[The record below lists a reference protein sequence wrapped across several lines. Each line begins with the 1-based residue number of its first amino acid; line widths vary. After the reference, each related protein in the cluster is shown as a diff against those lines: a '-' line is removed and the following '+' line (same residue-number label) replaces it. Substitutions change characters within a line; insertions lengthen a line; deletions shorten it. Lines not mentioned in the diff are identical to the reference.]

1 MAAVKYKEKR
11 AIRRDLREFKIWEN
25 GSTSQNSACE
35 GAFTQQNDLEGS
47 HEVLPHTRENGYS
60 T

>member
-1 MAAVKYKEKR
+1 MAAVKYKEMR
-11 AIRRDLREFKIWEN
+11 TRDLREFKIWEN
-25 GSTSQNSACE
+25 GSTSQKSACE

-47 HEVLPHTRENGYS
+47 HKVPPHTRKNGYS